1 MTPSDFHPGD
11 HVRYIPGHA
20 HGDRHHPDCEDGVVS
35 STNDRY
41 VFVKFSLLALNG
53 QACDSADLVKLMP
66 AADLTPR
73 AAAWLTPP
81 PCGCWP
87 RSKPISRR

>member
-66 AADLTPR
+66 ATPHGDHLAGATVTAR
-73 AAAWLTPP
+73 RGQML
-81 PCGCWP
+81 
-87 RSKPISRR
+87 RSTRR